1 MLEKNLRRV
10 QREREGDCGQPG
22 SHQLPRY
29 GGNPGSRTHRKKER
43 SKAPMQDGVEEN
55 QVNMSYNI
63 ERDNLAKAEHSELI
77 SPCPDWGADGAPP
90 NHLQVSIKRLK
101 AMSFIVISV

>member
-10 QREREGDCGQPG
+10 QREREETGGQPG

-29 GGNPGSRTHRKKER
+29 GGRPGSRTHRKRER

-55 QVNMSYNI
+55 QVNMGYNI
-63 ERDNLAKAEHSELI
+63 ERDKLS
-77 SPCPDWGADGAPP
+77 
-90 NHLQVSIKRLK
+90 
-101 AMSFIVISV
+101 